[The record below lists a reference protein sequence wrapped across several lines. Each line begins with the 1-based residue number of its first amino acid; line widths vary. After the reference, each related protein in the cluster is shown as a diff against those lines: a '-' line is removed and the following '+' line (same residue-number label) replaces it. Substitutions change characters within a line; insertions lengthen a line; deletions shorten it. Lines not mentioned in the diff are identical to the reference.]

1 MTVEER
7 KTLIE
12 KYQKL
17 WAEHKVENPSDIYI
31 EAHIQSTTG
40 FFPKYGDKQENYPVL
55 YIPVTKLEN
64 LKDSDWW
71 YLEVSEQYDDLK
83 YFGTCCGRIPEA
95 HTVLG
100 MKEVRDFLASFKIA
114 FIVGC
119 VPEGVSKDNETEYTG
134 IPLGAI
140 AFRAEGFDI
149 PIAQIGEAFAYF
161 INQRGGGLRCE
172 NREDWCVFES
182 E

>member
-7 KTLIE
+7 KALIE

-17 WAEHKVENPSDIYI
+17 WDDHKAANPNDLHI
-31 EAHIQSTTG
+31 EAQVRSAAG
-40 FFPKYGDKQENYPVL
+40 FFPKLGDEPEDYPVL
-55 YIPVTKLEN
+55 YIPVVELEN

-71 YLEVSEQYDDLK
+71 FLEVSKQYDDLK
-83 YFGTCCGRIPEA
+83 YFGTHCGSIPEA
-95 HTVLG
+95 YTVLG

-119 VPEGVSKDNETEYTG
+119 VPAGVTEDNETEYAG

-140 AFRAEGFDI
+140 AFRADGFDI
-149 PIAQIGEAFAYF
+149 SIAQIGEAFSYF
-161 INQRGGGLRCE
+161 INQRGGSLRCE
-172 NREDWCVFES
+172 HHEDWCVFES